1 MQQHLSTEQL
11 TELRGE
17 TQEGFW
23 PHQPFSR
30 SETVWESSSH
40 IHKEGIASRRLSTS
54 WVQPLPQV
62 TQNFTSRTTYT
73 FASSEP
79 KTCLETSGLGK
90 KKKKILETYTEKV
103 SVGRF
108 FFFLGSGRGEKRG
121 EEGDFHV
128 KYSVSE

>member
-1 MQQHLSTEQL
+1 MF
-11 TELRGE
+11 RN
-17 TQEGFW
+17 F
-23 PHQPFSR
+23 R
-30 SETVWESSSH
+30 AWE
-40 IHKEGIASRRLSTS
+40 
-54 WVQPLPQV
+54 
-62 TQNFTSRTTYT
+62 
-73 FASSEP
+73 
-79 KTCLETSGLGK
+79 